1 MMGTKYKCFKFNEDS
16 LFDKP
21 AGPAYTENFEFD
33 SKMDNGIYSL
43 DSVIEKIKVLEIMA
57 VKRLDENSY
66 SEAEKYWF
74 NEETGVVYDYS
85 LDQPIGKVERDDNGN
100 YVKLKGNVY
109 VISILIDVPEFK
121 LFD

>member
-1 MMGTKYKCFKFNEDS
+1 M
-16 LFDKP
+16 
-21 AGPAYTENFEFD
+21 NFEFD